1 MVSVFPG
8 RFVTKPQKAPA
19 LTVSQTVKAV
29 ADKYRGRRAAEN
41 AREGSERGEKM
52 EDSNRQSIPPEK
64 TSRAFA
70 WSNNTKNLI

>member
-29 ADKYRGRRAAEN
+29 ADKYRGRRAEEN
-41 AREGSERGEKM
+41 AREGSEGVGGCWGGDLGEWK
-52 EDSNRQSIPPEK
+52 IA
-64 TSRAFA
+64 TA
-70 WSNNTKNLI
+70 

>member
-29 ADKYRGRRAAEN
+29 AGKYREGEQQRKQGRAV
-41 AREGSERGEKM
+41 RGEQKM
-52 EDSNRQSIPPEK
+52 EDSNRQSSQPEE
-64 TSRAFA
+64 
-70 WSNNTKNLI
+70 NLRSICLVKQCF

>member
-29 ADKYRGRRAAEN
+29 AGKYREGEK
-41 AREGSERGEKM
+41 AREGSEGREQKM
-52 EDSNRQSIPPEK
+52 EDSNRQSSQPEE
-64 TSRAFA
+64 
-70 WSNNTKNLI
+70 NLKSICLVKQCF